1 MLSLFF
7 KLTLSI
13 FIPLLV
19 SCFSIWKLVEF
30 SFVFGVQNFHHVCF
44 SINLIQHLLG
54 LFEQSLEF
62 FMNLGKFSFIIH
74 LIFPFFLSSSLTPPG
89 NPVVY
94 WIYLFSL
101 LVTESRVWVL
111 AARKTVKKP
120 D

>member
-1 MLSLFF
+1 M
-7 KLTLSI
+7 
-13 FIPLLV
+13 
-19 SCFSIWKLVEF
+19 EF

-111 AARKTVKKP
+111 TAPVACEVGAVGVTGQDPLQMVITP
-120 D
+120 MQ

>member
-1 MLSLFF
+1 M
-7 KLTLSI
+7 
-13 FIPLLV
+13 
-19 SCFSIWKLVEF
+19 EF
-30 SFVFGVQNFHHVCF
+30 PFVFRVQNLHHVCF

-62 FMNLGKFSFIIH
+62 FMNLGKFSFRIP
-74 LIFPFFLSSSLTPPG
+74 LIFPFFLPSSLSPTG

-111 AARKTVKKP
+111 AARKPVKKP
-120 D
+120 DW